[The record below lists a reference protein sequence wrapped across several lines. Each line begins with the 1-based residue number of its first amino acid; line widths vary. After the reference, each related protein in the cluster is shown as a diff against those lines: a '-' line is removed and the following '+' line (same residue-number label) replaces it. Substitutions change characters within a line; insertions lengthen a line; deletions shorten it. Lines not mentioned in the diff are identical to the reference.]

1 MMNKLTIIGNI
12 VKNPDLRSTPDGTS
26 VCNFTVAVNR
36 RKPTG
41 GFAEGQPE
49 ADYFRVTVWRER
61 GENCAKWLRKGS
73 KVCVIGS
80 VSVNTYTGNDGTTK
94 AALEIKSADEVEFL
108 SSALQQQTQE
118 QPKVDQ
124 QSGFQQVETDLP
136 F

>member
-1 MMNKLTIIGNI
+1 MTKD
-12 VKNPDLRSTPDGTS
+12 PDLRSTATGLS
-26 VCNFTVAVNR
+26 VCSFTVAVNR
-36 RKPTG
+36 KTKNG
-41 GFAEGQPE
+41 EQPE
-49 ADYFRVTVWRER
+49 ADFFKVSVWRER

-73 KVCVIGS
+73 KVCVIGA

>member
-1 MMNKLTIIGNI
+1 MTIIGNLT
-12 VKNPDLRSTPDGTS
+12 KDPDLRSTPDGIS
-26 VCNFTVAVNR
+26 VCSFTVAVNR
-36 RKPTG
+36 KYRR
-41 GFAEGQPE
+41 EGEPE
-49 ADYFRVTVWRER
+49 ADFFRVTVWRER

-73 KVCVIGS
+73 KVCVIGAVS
-80 VSVNTYTGNDGTTK
+80 VSTYTGNDGTTK

-118 QPKVDQ
+118 QAKVDQ

>member
-1 MMNKLTIIGNI
+1 MC
-12 VKNPDLRSTPDGTS
+12 S
-26 VCNFTVAVNR
+26 FTVAVNR
-36 RKPTG
+36 RNHR
-41 GFAEGQPE
+41 EGEPE
-49 ADYFRVTVWRER
+49 ADFFRVTVWRER

-73 KVCVIGS
+73 KVCVIGA
-80 VSVNTYTGNDGTTK
+80 VSVTTYTGNDGTTK

-118 QPKVDQ
+118 QPKVDH

>member
-1 MMNKLTIIGNI
+1 MNKLTIIGNLT
-12 VKNPDLRSTPDGTS
+12 KDPELRSTPDGVS

-36 RKPTG
+36 RNHR
-41 GFAEGQPE
+41 EGQPE

-73 KVCVIGS
+73 KVCVVGA
-80 VSVNTYTGNDGTTK
+80 VSVTTYTGNDRTTK

-124 QSGFQQVETDLP
+124 QSGLQQVETDLP